1 MDKSSQFN
9 CITIEPGYTKKQ
21 YWKDIYLYRDLFFF
35 LAWRD
40 ILVRY
45 KQTSIGVI
53 WALLQPLFT
62 VTIFTFVFS
71 KIANLPSGDTPYCI
85 IVLCGLL
92 PWQFFANGFSESSN
106 SLITN
111 ANLITKVYFPR
122 IIIPLSSIFVF
133 FVDFLIATSIL
144 FGLMLF
150 YHITPNLNILFFPL
164 FLFML
169 FIFTASA
176 GLLIGSLNVK
186 FRDFRYIIPFI
197 TQLGL
202 YVSPVGYSTLA
213 IPDKWKILYYLNPMA
228 GIIDGF
234 RWTILGEISLY
245 LPGVLCSIAII
256 TLFFSF
262 SLLYF
267 RKVEKNF
274 ADII

>member
-1 MDKSSQFN
+1 MDNSSQFN
-9 CITIEPGYTKKQ
+9 TVIIEPGYTKKQ
-21 YWKDIYLYRDLFFF
+21 YWKDLYLYRDLFFF

-45 KQTSIGVI
+45 KQTSIGI
-53 WALLQPLFT
+53 AWAILQPLFT
-62 VTIFTFVFS
+62 VIIFTFVFG
-71 KIANLPSGDTPYCI
+71 KIANLPSGEIPYFI

-92 PWQFFANGFSESSN
+92 PWQFFASGFAESSN

-111 ANLITKVYFPR
+111 SNLITKVYFPR
-122 IIIPLSSIFVF
+122 IIIPLGSIIVF
-133 FVDFLIATSIL
+133 FVDFLISATIL
-144 FGLMLF
+144 LSMIIF
-150 YHITPNLNILFFPL
+150 YHISPNLNIFFLPL
-164 FLFML
+164 FILLLFT
-169 FIFTASA
+169 FTAGA

-202 YVSPVGYSTLA
+202 YVSPVGYSTSV
-213 IPDKWKILYYLNPMA
+213 IPDKWKLLYYLNPMA

-234 RWTILGEISLY
+234 RWSILGDKSLY
-245 LPGVLCSIAII
+245 FPGIFTSIMII
-256 TLFFSF
+256 ILFFSF

-267 RKVEKNF
+267 RRVEKNF

>member
-1 MDKSSQFN
+1 MDNLSRFN
-9 CITIEPGYTKKQ
+9 SIIIEPGYTKKQ
-21 YWKDIYLYRDLFFF
+21 YWKDVYLYRDLFFF

-45 KQTSIGVI
+45 KQTSIGVT

-62 VTIFTFVFS
+62 MTIFTFVFGN
-71 KIANLPSGDTPYCI
+71 IANLPSGDIPYCL

-92 PWQFFANGFSESSN
+92 PWQFFSSGFSEASN
-106 SLITN
+106 SLIAN
-111 ANLITKVYFPR
+111 SNLITKVYFPR
-122 IIIPLSSIFVF
+122 IIIPLSSIVVF
-133 FVDFLIATSIL
+133 FVDFLISVTLL

-150 YHITPNLNILFFPL
+150 YNITPSLNILFFPL
-164 FLFML
+164 FLLML
-169 FIFTASA
+169 FFLTASA
-176 GLLIGSLNVK
+176 GLMIGSLNVK

-197 TQLGL
+197 IQLGL
-202 YVSPVGYSTLA
+202 YLSPVGYSTA
-213 IPDKWKILYYLNPMA
+213 VIPEKWKLLYYFNPMA

-234 RWTILGEISLY
+234 RWAILGDQSLY
-245 LPGVLCSIAII
+245 APGLFSSIIII

-262 SLLYF
+262 SIIYF